1 MNVLTRTLK
10 MLILSAMLT
19 AAGGGLPGTA
29 QAQMASRT
37 AAGVAKAATTPVEDF
52 GLKRD
57 AIPPAI
63 VAAVSSRY
71 IPPRSCPEARALI
84 SGLDAI
90 LGFDIDYVDTEID
103 TMWEKGTRAASNLIV
118 DAARDQVTGLIPFR
132 GVVRKLSGAE
142 ANKKA
147 MTKALEVGRARR
159 SFLKGWISGGA
170 CP

>member
-1 MNVLTRTLK
+1 MNTLTRTLQT
-10 MLILSAMLT
+10 LVFTAMIT
-19 AAGGGLPGTA
+19 AAGWGVPDVA
-29 QAQMASRT
+29 RAQMASRT
-37 AAGVAKAATTPVEDF
+37 ATGVAKAATTPVEDL

-57 AIPPAI
+57 AIPPA
-63 VAAVSSRY
+63 VGAAVASRY

-90 LGFDIDYVDTEID
+90 LGYDIDYVDTDVD
-103 TMWEKGTRAASNLIV
+103 TIWEKGTRAASNLIV

-159 SFLKGWISGGA
+159 SFLKGWMSGGA